1 MWMAT
6 VHLVVDPPGPC
17 PAAAH
22 FEKDYIRSILLLRHL
37 PRWFSGIIRPSGS
50 LTQECYTPLV
60 WARSRVRFAVG
71 AFLPFVRPIKCLF
84 IFRIDRNID
93 LVPGLRFWSIPRR
106 NHGSDELWLQRKLL
120 NRTSGLLSLVCNATQ
135 PILPQYS

>member
-1 MWMAT
+1 MST
-6 VHLVVDPPGPC
+6 VHLVVDPTRPC

-22 FEKDYIRSILLLRHL
+22 CNKGNLQNTGQLRHL
-37 PRWFSGIIRPSGS
+37 PRWFSGIIRPSGF
-50 LTQECYTPLV
+50 LTQECYIPLV

-71 AFLPFVRPIKCLF
+71 AFLPFVRPIKCF
-84 IFRIDRNID
+84 HISRIDRNID
-93 LVPGLRFWSIPRR
+93 LVAGLRFWSIPRR
-106 NHGSDELWLQRKLL
+106 NHGSDELLVQRKLL